1 MPDWKRNFIF
11 IWISQF
17 CSLTG
22 FSLALPFAPFFI
34 QNLGITD
41 PDAVK
46 FWSALSVSSPPVGM
60 AIMAPIWGYLADR
73 YGRKM
78 MMLRANFSAMI
89 ILFGM
94 SLSPNVMVFVI
105 LRFLQGAFTGTVTAA
120 MTFVS
125 SSTPSSKQGK
135 ALGFLSVAVY
145 SGSMVG
151 PILGGFLAEII
162 GYRNSFI
169 ASGFLL
175 MMAAL
180 LILIPVQENFVR
192 PISARKMKPGEKSNW
207 LEALG
212 PGLPILFLMMFLA
225 AAQIFDAPIWP
236 LYVQKIHGRLE
247 GAAKWTGVLNGV
259 AAIGSI
265 SAGYW
270 FGRIAD
276 RLSPQKIGPK
286 LVFFAGIFMAIIG
299 FFPSFGTIFPARFL
313 LAFCAAGLD
322 PILQMWI
329 SHVTPESKKGT
340 IFGWAV
346 TAKSVGWFISPLISG
361 SIAVG
366 FGIPAMYLFGL
377 IQFWIL
383 IPIIK
388 IVSNRVLLLQE
399 ENNGRVVTI

>member
-1 MPDWKRNFIF
+1 
-11 IWISQF
+11 
-17 CSLTG
+17 
-22 FSLALPFAPFFI
+22 
-34 QNLGITD
+34 
-41 PDAVK
+41 
-46 FWSALSVSSPPVGM
+46 
-60 AIMAPIWGYLADR
+60 
-73 YGRKM
+73 
-78 MMLRANFSAMI
+78 
-89 ILFGM
+89 
-94 SLSPNVMVFVI
+94 
-105 LRFLQGAFTGTVTAA
+105 

-125 SSTPSSKQGK
+125 SSAPSSKQGK

-175 MMAAL
+175 MLAAL

-192 PISARKMKPGEKSNW
+192 PIAARKMKAGEKSKW

-212 PGLPILFLMMFLA
+212 PGLPILFLMLFLA

-247 GAAKWTGVLNGV
+247 GAARWTGILNGV

-270 FGRIAD
+270 FGRLAD
-276 RLSPQKIGPK
+276 RLSPQKLGKK
-286 LVFFAGIFMAIIG
+286 LVFFAGIFMAMIG
-299 FFPSFGTIFPARFL
+299 FFPTFVIIFPARFL
-313 LAFCAAGLD
+313 LAFCSAGLD

-329 SHVTPESKKGT
+329 SHVTPEAKKGT

-346 TAKSVGWFISPLISG
+346 TAKSIGWFISPLISG
-361 SIAVG
+361 GIAVG
-366 FGIPAMYLFGL
+366 FGIPVMYLFGL
-377 IQFWIL
+377 LQFWIL

>member
-89 ILFGM
+89 ILFG
-94 SLSPNVMVFVI
+94 
-105 LRFLQGAFTGTVTAA
+105 
-120 MTFVS
+120 
-125 SSTPSSKQGK
+125 
-135 ALGFLSVAVY
+135 
-145 SGSMVG
+145 
-151 PILGGFLAEII
+151 
-162 GYRNSFI
+162 
-169 ASGFLL
+169 
-175 MMAAL
+175 
-180 LILIPVQENFVR
+180 
-192 PISARKMKPGEKSNW
+192 
-207 LEALG
+207 
-212 PGLPILFLMMFLA
+212 
-225 AAQIFDAPIWP
+225 
-236 LYVQKIHGRLE
+236 
-247 GAAKWTGVLNGV
+247 
-259 AAIGSI
+259 
-265 SAGYW
+265 
-270 FGRIAD
+270 
-276 RLSPQKIGPK
+276 
-286 LVFFAGIFMAIIG
+286 
-299 FFPSFGTIFPARFL
+299 
-313 LAFCAAGLD
+313 
-322 PILQMWI
+322 
-329 SHVTPESKKGT
+329 
-340 IFGWAV
+340 WAV

-366 FGIPAMYLFGL
+366 FGIPVMYLFGL